1 MTDTPGPPADAEP
14 VPPTAPGGDRY
25 QTTFQFFGTDP
36 PPDFLSSPTA
46 PPRQVAEEQLSR
58 LQQRFVRPTGIND
71 AYDTLERHNIV
82 FLRGTPGNGRTTAAK
97 VLLRELPRG
106 SGTYKEIA
114 PDPDGQSPE
123 PLTPELVGEGDRM
136 LLDLAEAEEDVWT
149 RYHDQLPGFHK
160 VLLDK
165 RSFLAVVLPQPYAD
179 GLSPDFAAYRKSV
192 NRPDDLEVIAR
203 HLRVRGIDTRDCR
216 RAPRELT
223 AYLANQPP
231 MRELARLADII
242 LEARETAEP
251 ADSFPDWC
259 RRAIAAEKI
268 RAEEVNDFVPALRAG
283 SQRALLLTVAMLHGA
298 PADAIHRATAILQRN
313 LRIARDDRPLLE
325 HKSLMERLHEVGA
338 SRNDASCVHFD
349 KLRYDHAV
357 RHYFWRNMPDLRRPL
372 RDWAEETLG
381 LPQFPE
387 EHQKALVV
395 RLAELCA
402 LTEDADRLT
411 YLAWDWAKQ
420 PTDPTHT
427 RAAVDWLSW
436 GVRNEH
442 EPTSRHFRS
451 AIYTWATHRLEPSM
465 RQVLID
471 VCLNTMAFTHPE
483 QAVVRLHHLARRE
496 PWSKADSRNSARRV
510 LLALVAM
517 DTRLRLYLL
526 YRLAVLAPQTDEAR
540 RQAADASLFLGLLM
554 MPSRP
559 EHVLLQLTSTR
570 LWLSKCWTNVLR
582 WFSSESWLPHL
593 TQWVAAVDSAE
604 DPDLVHQAL
613 DVLVDASAENYPA
626 LRQIY
631 LTVRK
636 SLSAAKAERL
646 LSRIAEVQ
654 RKRPPHQAGSKK
666 GTQS

>member
-1 MTDTPGPPADAEP
+1 MTDTPGPPGDVP
-14 VPPTAPGGDRY
+14 PGPPTAPGGDHY
-25 QTTFQFFGTDP
+25 QTFQFFGTDP

-46 PPRQVAEEQLSR
+46 PPRQVAEQQLSR
-58 LQQRFVRPTGIND
+58 LQQRFARPTGIND

-114 PDPDGQSPE
+114 PDPNGQSPE
-123 PLTPELVGEGDRM
+123 LLTPELVGEGDRM
-136 LLDLAEAEEDVWT
+136 LLDLAGAEEDMWT
-149 RYHDQLPGFHK
+149 RYHDQFSGFHK

-179 GLSPDFAAYRKSV
+179 GLNPDFAEYRKSV

-203 HLRVRGIDTRDCR
+203 HLRVRGIDTRHCR
-216 RAPRELT
+216 QAPTELT
-223 AYLANQPP
+223 AFLANQPP

-242 LEARETAEP
+242 LEARETSGPE
-251 ADSFPDWC
+251 DSFADWC
-259 RRAIAAEKI
+259 RRAIAAEKT
-268 RAEEVNDFVPALRAG
+268 RAEEVNDFVPALSTG

-313 LRIARDDRPLLE
+313 LRIAGDDRPLLE
-325 HKSLMERLHEVGA
+325 HESLMERLHVVGA
-338 SRNDASCVHFD
+338 SRNDAACVHFD

-372 RDWAEETLG
+372 RDWVEETLC

-402 LTEDADRLT
+402 LTEDADRL
-411 YLAWDWAKQ
+411 AKPAQDWAQQ
-420 PTDPTHT
+420 PTYPARM

-451 AIYTWATHRLEPSM
+451 AIYVWATRRLEPSM

-496 PWSKADSRNSARRV
+496 PWSKDDSKNSARRV

-526 YRLAVLAPQTDEAR
+526 YRLAVLAPQADEAR
-540 RQAADASLFLGLLM
+540 PQGADASLFLGLLM

-559 EHVLLQLTSTR
+559 EHVLLQLPSTR
-570 LWLSKCWTNVLR
+570 LWLSMCWTHVLQ
-582 WFSSESWLPHL
+582 WFNDESWLPHL
-593 TQWVAAVDSAE
+593 KQWVAAVDSSE
-604 DPDLVHQAL
+604 DPDLVHHAL

-636 SLSAAKAERL
+636 SLSAEKAERL

-654 RKRPPHQAGSKK
+654 RKHPPRQADSEK